1 MELEAAILPPYIRL
15 NHSSR
20 RYIFCALKLSP
31 RHPIRETVNKAINRI
46 NEETQDLEDFNPD
59 STTQVES
66 LVKSIYP
73 LINLNTLEE
82 IKHFYFP
89 LWEREVLYNI

>member
-15 NHSSR
+15 NYSSR
-20 RYIFCALKLSP
+20 RYILRALKLSL
-31 RHPIRETVNKAINRI
+31 RHLIRETVNKAINRI
-46 NEETQDLEDFNPD
+46 NEETQTLEDFNPN

-73 LINLNTLEE
+73 LIDLDTLEE
-82 IKHFYFP
+82 IRHFYFP
-89 LWEREVLYNI
+89 PWEREVLYNI